1 MDPHRRGPSRLIS
14 RLREQSALLRKIAH
28 TDALTQL
35 LDRSTLDTWLS
46 MHASKSAVMFVDLD
60 NFKGY
65 NDRHGHQAGD
75 EVLVAFA
82 DALRWSVRKEDLVF
96 RIGGDEF
103 LLMLVGADRAQAKQV
118 LDRLRRRWA
127 QVGEPVGFSAGIAAG
142 DRDLIGLA
150 DEHMYSDKRS
160 GALPVH

>member
-1 MDPHRRGPSRLIS
+1 
-14 RLREQSALLRKIAH
+14 
-28 TDALTQL
+28 
-35 LDRSTLDTWLS
+35 

-96 RIGGDEF
+96 RIGGNEF

-160 GALPVH
+160 GALPVD